1 MAELTKWSWIIGV
14 LLVWLAV
21 WLWAWRR
28 HHPRHPHSHAVPAA
42 EGAAVLVAYA
52 SQGGTA
58 AELARLS
65 AQRLQ
70 REGVQSV
77 QLLPLNAV
85 TDRVLLQAQRALFVA
100 STYGEGE
107 PPDNALAFA
116 RRYLNASTA
125 ALDLSHLEFSVLA
138 LGDRAY
144 TRFCAFGRQLQQ
156 WLEQKGA
163 QPVKALLEIDGQQPG
178 SAQLLQEWLGG
189 TAELAT
195 PDLDQLDQPW
205 QLQQRQQLN
214 PGSAGQPL
222 YRLQLQAL
230 GALPLW
236 RAGDI
241 FQLAPRNTQTRVAS
255 WLQQN
260 GLDGEQ
266 WIELNGA
273 GQSLAGWLSE
283 RQLPTAPV
291 TGNSADWL
299 AQLPLL
305 PHRDYSIA
313 SVPQE
318 RDVQLLVR
326 LQVDAA
332 GEAGLGSGWL
342 AHGIS
347 EGEFITGRIRSN
359 PAFHGVDATRPL
371 ILIGSGSGL
380 AGLRAHLA
388 ERQQA
393 GQHGPA
399 WLIFGERNRQA
410 DTLLQDDLQR
420 WQQNGVLTRLDRC
433 FSRDSHDGQGHRY
446 VQDVLRAHASEVQ
459 RWLNDGAAL
468 LVCGSRE
475 GMGQAV
481 QNVLSAI
488 LGSEQVARMLENGD
502 YRRDLY

>member
-1 MAELTKWSWIIGV
+1 MAELTKWSWVVGV
-14 LLVWLAV
+14 LLAWLAV
-21 WLWAWRR
+21 WLWAWQR
-28 HHPRHPHSHAVPAA
+28 HRPQRASAA
-42 EGAAVLVAYA
+42 AQAPAVLVAYA

-65 AQRLQ
+65 AQHLQ
-70 REGVQSV
+70 REGADTV

-85 TDRVLLQAQRALFVA
+85 TDQVLLHTRRALFVA

-116 RRYLNASTA
+116 RRYLGGSST
-125 ALDLSHLEFSVLA
+125 LDLSHLEFSVLA

-144 TRFCAFGRQLQQ
+144 SRFCAFGRQLYQ

-163 QPVKALLEIDGQQPG
+163 RPVKALLEVDGHQADSPQV
-178 SAQLLQEWLGG
+178 LQEWLGS
-189 TAELAT
+189 AVELT
-195 PDLDQLDQPW
+195 SPVQNGLWHLHG
-205 QLQQRQQLN
+205 RQQLN
-214 PGSAGQPL
+214 PGSAGNPL
-222 YRLQLQAL
+222 YRLQLRSL

-236 RAGDI
+236 RAGDV
-241 FQLAPRNTQTRVAS
+241 FQLVPRNAPQRVTD
-255 WLQQN
+255 WLAQR

-266 WIELNGA
+266 WVAVNGA
-273 GQSLAGWLSE
+273 GQTLAAWLAE
-283 RQLPTAPV
+283 RQLPDEAV
-291 TGNSADWL
+291 NLDTGSLPEWL

-318 RDVQLLVR
+318 REVQLLVR
-326 LQVDAA
+326 LQRNPA
-332 GEAGLGSGWL
+332 GEPGLGSGWL
-342 AHGIS
+342 TQWLA
-347 EGEFITGRIRSN
+347 EGGLVTGRIRSN
-359 PAFHGVDATRPL
+359 PGFHSVEPARPL

-393 GQHGPA
+393 RQPGRA
-399 WLIFGERNRQA
+399 WLILGERSRQH
-410 DTLLQDDLQR
+410 DSLLPDELQH
-420 WQQNGVLTRLDRC
+420 WLAQGVLTRLDRC
-433 FSRDSHDGQGHRY
+433 FSRDGETQRY
-446 VQDVLRAHASEVQ
+446 VQDILRARASELR
-459 RWLNDGAAL
+459 RWVSEGAAV

-481 QNVLSAI
+481 HTALGEI
-488 LGSEQVARMLENGD
+488 LGIEQVARMLENGD